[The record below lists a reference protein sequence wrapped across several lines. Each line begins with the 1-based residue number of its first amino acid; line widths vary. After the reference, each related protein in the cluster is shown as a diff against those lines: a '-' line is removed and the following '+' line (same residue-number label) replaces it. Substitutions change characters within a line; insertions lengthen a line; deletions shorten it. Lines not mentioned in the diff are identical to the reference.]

1 MSTDN
6 RIALAGENDCL
17 FTTKEAARY
26 LRVSHRTMED
36 WRYKGGGPSFS
47 KAGKR
52 ILYRKG
58 DLDAFLTARTFQNTA
73 EAKMA
78 LRQVQHQTA
87 KVPAGE
93 PLNDCP
99 F

>member
-1 MSTDN
+1 MSADN
-6 RIALAGENDCL
+6 MIALAGDNACL

-78 LRQVQHQTA
+78 LRQVQHQ
-87 KVPAGE
+87 KLEMPQGG
-93 PLNDCP
+93 LSDHCL